1 MMALSDCRERNNEA
15 GTACSILT
23 ADWRDY
29 TQLNRLEKAS
39 FCREDNWTFWDLIG
53 ILTMPGLVRLKA
65 MLDGQMVG
73 FIGGERETAKRLGW
87 ITTLAVL
94 PDYRRRGIAKA
105 LLAQA
110 EDQLAMPRI
119 RLSVRASNTG
129 AIRLYKTSGYQ
140 QVDRWKKY
148 YAGGEDALV
157 FEKHRTRRN

>member
-1 MMALSDCRERNNEA
+1 
-15 GTACSILT
+15 
-23 ADWRDY
+23 
-29 TQLNRLEKAS
+29 
-39 FCREDNWTFWDLIG
+39 
-53 ILTMPGLVRLKA
+53 
-65 MLDGQMVG
+65 MVG